1 MIKLIRNLY
10 KRFKISFRIEAKS
23 SEIQD
28 RIRERERYRLNFAF
42 LLSRANSI
50 DSCLSSVHFI
60 AVIFRAEPAPFRMS
74 MSRFFWSVSPNQLY
88 FTLRHRCLWYDLT
101 SSVSF
106 FLPFPSSLF
115 WRETISRERSRLLPI
130 LQSCH
135 WRDAFDLL
143 VLVSFVSNTFLSFP
157 LQPTIWN
164 FNHSS
169 IYMYI
174 CN

>member
-1 MIKLIRNLY
+1 MKSKIELEKEREISIKLRFPSFESKLY
-10 KRFKISFRIEAKS
+10 RFVS
-23 SEIQD
+23 
-28 RIRERERYRLNFAF
+28 
-42 LLSRANSI
+42 LLRSLHCCHFSSRANSI
-50 DSCLSSVHFI
+50 QNVNVEILLIGFT
-60 AVIFRAEPAPFRMS
+60 EPVVFYVTTSLPLI
-74 MSRFFWSVSPNQLY
+74 RFNQFGL
-88 FTLRHRCLWYDLT
+88 F
-101 SSVSF
+101 
-106 FLPFPSSLF
+106 FPSLPSLF

-143 VLVSFVSNTFLSFP
+143 VLVSFISNTFLSFP

-164 FNHSS
+164 FNRSS